1 MTGDRTE
8 TAEII
13 QAGVEERSPGV
24 PVKYKLVIFD
34 MDGTLADSFP
44 WFTRVLNSVADKY
57 RFRRVG
63 PHEVETLQSL
73 SARDMLEWLGVP
85 LWKAP
90 KIARHM
96 RALKTQHLHEIAL
109 FPGVDRLLAELA
121 ARGVLLAIV
130 SSDSEDNV
138 RRTLGP
144 HNAAR
149 FAHYACRSSMFGK
162 PAKFRTILR
171 RSGVPTTQTIA
182 VGDETR
188 DAEAARA
195 VGVAFGAVSWGYA
208 SLDALRAHKPDEIF
222 LDIGDMLAKLT

>member
-1 MTGDRTE
+1 M
-8 TAEII
+8 
-13 QAGVEERSPGV
+13 
-24 PVKYKLVIFD
+24 KYRLVIFD

-44 WFTRVLNSVADKY
+44 WFTNVLNSVAGTY
-57 RFRRVG
+57 RFRRVA
-63 PHEVETLQSL
+63 PHEVETLRGM
-73 SARDMLEWLGVP
+73 SARAMLDWLGVP
-85 LWKAP
+85 LWQVP
-90 KIARHM
+90 RIARHM
-96 RALKTQHLHEIAL
+96 RALKTQHLHEIGL
-109 FPGVDRLLAELA
+109 FPGVDRLLLELA

-144 HNAAR
+144 DNAAR

-171 RSGVPTTQTIA
+171 RAGVPPAQAIA
-182 VGDETR
+182 IGDETR

-195 VGVAFGAVSWGYA
+195 VGIAFGAVSWGYA
-208 SLDALRAHKPDEIF
+208 SLDALQAHAPDEIF